1 MRPFHTVAVPHQDIL
16 SGRLTMDVFAA
27 DLWEVSQRRS
37 PEEYRDADTFFQKTY
52 LTHGLENLLGIV
64 EKRLAEREEI
74 PSSRSRRP
82 SAAERPTR

>member
-27 DLWEVSQRRS
+27 DLWEVS
-37 PEEYRDADTFFQKTY
+37 QKTY